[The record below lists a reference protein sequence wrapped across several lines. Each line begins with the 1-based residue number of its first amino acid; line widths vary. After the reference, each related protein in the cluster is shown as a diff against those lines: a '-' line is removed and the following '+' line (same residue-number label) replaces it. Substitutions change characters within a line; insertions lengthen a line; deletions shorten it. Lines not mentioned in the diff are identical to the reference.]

1 MIAIL
6 SRYSPRY
13 VRTLVYMLQACEYN
27 VLEFLT
33 WYRRT
38 RNFHHVEKRKTIH
51 WTLKA
56 RVIYALA
63 WIIMLLWVG
72 FIAWYASFR
81 ASVEYAV
88 FAGAL
93 ILLTPHM
100 LPYFLIGIVKTVQL
114 IQKPIED
121 RIVREARSTIA
132 RHPGVKIAIAGS
144 YGKTTMREILRVIL
158 SGTKK
163 VAAPPGS
170 YNTPLGIASFV
181 KTLKGDEDVI
191 IFELGEYY
199 PGDIKK
205 LCHFVQP
212 DMGIITGVNEAHLE
226 KFGTLQKTADTIFE
240 LADYLGDKS
249 LYINAESALAYER
262 RRPHDIVFS
271 REYVG
276 TESEG
281 WRIGGAQT
289 DLRGLS
295 FRLVYGGEIIR
306 AQSRLLGLHMVGP
319 IAAAAVIAR
328 GLGSSIEEVEAAIK
342 ETNAFDH
349 RMQLRIDNTGVITID
364 DSYNGNPDG
373 AAAVIAFLA
382 SISGHKRYYVTPGL
396 VEMGARVEAVHKEI
410 GRLLAEAKIENVVLM
425 QNSVTPFIEA
435 GLRENGFRGKVLW
448 YEDML
453 KALTSLTHS
462 TVSGD
467 IVLIQNDWPD
477 QYA

>member
-1 MIAIL
+1 MAFL
-6 SRYSPRY
+6 SRYLPRY
-13 VRTLVYMLQACEYN
+13 VRALVYMLQACEYN
-27 VLEFLT
+27 VRDFLI

-38 RNFHHVEKRKTIH
+38 KNFRHVEKRKTIH
-51 WTLKA
+51 WSVKA
-56 RVIYALA
+56 RAIYLLA
-63 WIIMLLWVG
+63 WIIVLAWLG
-72 FIAWYASFR
+72 FIAWYAWFR
-81 ASVEYAV
+81 ASIEYAAL
-88 FAGAL
+88 AGVL
-93 ILLTPHM
+93 VLLAPYM
-100 LPYFLIGIVKTVQL
+100 LPYLLVCLVKVVQL
-114 IQKPIED
+114 VQKPIED
-121 RIVREARSTIA
+121 RIVREARATIV
-132 RHPGVKIAIAGS
+132 RHRGVKIAIAGS

-181 KTLKGDEDVI
+181 KTLQGDEDVI

-205 LCHFVQP
+205 LCDFVQP

-240 LADYLGDKS
+240 LADYLGDKP

-262 RRPHDIVFS
+262 RRPDDIVFS
-271 REYVG
+271 RDYVG

-328 GLGSSIEEVEAAIK
+328 GLGSSLAEVEAAIK
-342 ETNAFDH
+342 ETKAFPH
-349 RMQLRIDNTGVITID
+349 RMQVRVDNAGVITID

-382 SISGHKRYYVTPGL
+382 TLSGHKRYYVTPGL
-396 VEMGARVEAVHKEI
+396 VEMGSRKEIVHKEI
-410 GRLLAEAKIENVVLM
+410 GRLLAEAGIEHAVLM

-435 GLRENGFRGKVLW
+435 GLREHGFRGKVLW
-448 YEDML
+448 YEDMP
-453 KALTSLTHS
+453 KALISLAHS
-462 TVSGD
+462 TAAGD
-467 IVLIQNDWPD
+467 VVLIQNDWPD